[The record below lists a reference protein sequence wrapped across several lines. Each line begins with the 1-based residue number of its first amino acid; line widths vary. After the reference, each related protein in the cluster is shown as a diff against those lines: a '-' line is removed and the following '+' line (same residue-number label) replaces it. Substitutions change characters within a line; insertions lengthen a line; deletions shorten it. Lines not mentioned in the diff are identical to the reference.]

1 MKKYVKPELFY
12 EHFEL
17 TEHIAACAFDKVA
30 DTSFEDARTCGAF
43 LGDED
48 SVMPGYVILTG
59 AKSGCTYD
67 FEGYCYYTSS
77 EGMNTFN
84 S

>member
-17 TEHIAACAFDKVA
+17 TEHIAACTFDHKNTY
-30 DTSFEDARTCGAF
+30 TSFETCSFTGDADSDWPDMVIF
-43 LGDED
+43 LDGNDKCIWPVQE
-48 SVMPGYVILTG
+48 
-59 AKSGCTYD
+59 
-67 FEGYCYYTSS
+67 YCYYTGSN
-77 EGMNTFN
+77 GMNTFN